1 MDLESSLQENKF
13 DWYTERPGYKELATF
28 SRNLS
33 NIVFRSPTV
42 QNHISYESHLS
53 FSK

>member
-13 DWYTERPGYKELATF
+13 DWYAERRGYKELATF
-28 SRNLS
+28 SRNLP
-33 NIVFRSPTV
+33 NHVFRSPTV
-42 QNHISYESHLS
+42 QNHISYEGHHF